1 MYQGWLMLRVQKL
14 FEDNPVSG
22 RRYLSGIPSRCLPN
36 TMVRFCSEIEFSL
49 PCYSVNDVQT
59 VSLAFES
66 DELDFGF
73 ANLFLLFHYQTNTT
87 NRITPGLSSC
97 WFLIYID
104 FLYFYIIYDND
115 VLKYLTRSGGP
126 CLVAC
131 LGLYPIGSSQT
142 SASRLKR
149 SSLYCQWPTVART
162 RSTFPRNLEMADALI
177 ARQRELR
184 RLAGWYCCSS
194 CCWRRT
200 DLAEQNSKLQLL
212 KQDTTSHQLEGT
224 GSGMQSHKLN

>member
-126 CLVAC
+126 CPVAC
-131 LGLYPIGSSQT
+131 LGRQVPVAWKDL
-142 SASRLKR
+142 R
-149 SSLYCQWPTVART
+149 SIVS
-162 RSTFPRNLEMADALI
+162 
-177 ARQRELR
+177 
-184 RLAGWYCCSS
+184 G
-194 CCWRRT
+194 
-200 DLAEQNSKLQLL
+200 QLL
-212 KQDTTSHQLEGT
+212 QELGQLFLAILRWQTRWLRDNVSSGDWPVGT
-224 GSGMQSHKLN
+224 VVLHVVEEERIWLSKTRNCSCSNKTQQVISWKVQVLGCNRTNWIRY